1 MTKIAKKNSEQVSSS
16 VVKTAKATDLSSL
29 GRMKSLLLT
38 HNETI
43 EDKVA
48 TVKIA
53 QLVDNGRFET
63 AFKTLMKR

>member
-1 MTKIAKKNSEQVSSS
+1 MTKTEKKKSEQVAAN
-16 VVKTAKATDLSSL
+16 VVKSAQASDRSSL
-29 GRMKSLLLT
+29 CRMKNLLLT

-43 EDKVA
+43 EDKVV

-63 AFKTLMKR
+63 AFRTLMKR

>member
-1 MTKIAKKNSEQVSSS
+1 MTKTEKKKSEQDTAS
-16 VVKTAKATDLSSL
+16 VVESAQASDRSSL

-53 QLVDNGRFET
+53 QLVDNGRFES
-63 AFKTLMKR
+63 AFRTLMKR

>member
-1 MTKIAKKNSEQVSSS
+1 MTKTAKKKSEQVTAS
-16 VVKTAKATDLSSL
+16 VVKSEQTSDRSSL

-63 AFKTLMKR
+63 AFRTLMKR